1 MDPRN
6 QKRLRTYMVTG
17 DAVDQLLMGQI
28 GRALELG
35 VDLVQI
41 RRKTETARELQSL
54 VVAVLKAFPEARER
68 ILVNDR
74 LDVALAAGAG
84 GVHLPASG
92 LPTGSVRQ
100 SAPSG
105 FLVARSVHSPH
116 EAIRAA
122 REGASFVV
130 FGPIYST
137 PSKPGHPGAGTDR
150 LREVVESTS
159 VEVFAIGGIDARR
172 ASDVARAGAAGVAGI
187 SVFRSAEA
195 LTELMKRLGELG
207 GSFP

>member
-1 MDPRN
+1 
-6 QKRLRTYMVTG
+6 MVTG
-17 DAVDQLLMGQI
+17 DAADQLLMEQI
-28 GRALELG
+28 GRALEFG

-54 VVAVLKAFPEARER
+54 VVAVLNAFPEARER

-92 LPTGSVRQ
+92 LPTGSVREL
-100 SAPSG
+100 APPG
-105 FLVARSVHSPH
+105 FLVARSVHNPN

-137 PSKPGHPGAGTDR
+137 LSKPGHPGTGVEG
-150 LREVVESTS
+150 LREVVECAS

-172 ASDVARAGAAGVAGI
+172 ASEVAGTGAAGVAGI
-187 SVFRSAEA
+187 SVFRSADA
-195 LTELMKRLGELG
+195 LAELMTRLGELR
-207 GSFP
+207 GSLP